1 MAVTY
6 QDVIDILRNAVSEI
20 VSMPCGLH
28 FNERYLHH
36 YFSREIQKK
45 IPIHFS
51 EDNYFHPEWSTT
63 KNNPDNPAKYKRD
76 GVTWDYHIDENGS
89 SGFIDFAIGPL
100 SNPTIAIEFKMSN
113 SFDTKGV
120 AYDYLKLL
128 DSRNPF
134 EIAVSLVIVYGLSP
148 KSTITPEKKLDK
160 AYEKAKTE
168 LSKHPNRFASDRRF
182 HFIVVAI
189 DTNGHFNGFERR
201 CSDGCVCDSEFYLDF

>member
-6 QDVIDILRNAVSEI
+6 QDVIDNLRNAVAEI
-20 VSMPCGLH
+20 VSMPRDLH

-45 IPIHFS
+45 EPVQFS
-51 EDNYFHPEWSTT
+51 DEANFHPEWSTT

-76 GVTWDYHIDENGS
+76 DKRDYHIDDENGS
-89 SGFIDFAIGPL
+89 SGFIDFVIGPVKKP
-100 SNPTIAIEFKMSN
+100 SIAIEFKMSN

-120 AYDYLKLL
+120 AYDYLKLM

-134 EIAVSLVIVYGLSP
+134 ETSVSLVIVYGLSP
-148 KSTITPEKKLDK
+148 KSKITPEKKLNE
-160 AYEKAKTE
+160 AYIKAKNE
-168 LSKHPNRFASDRRF
+168 FKKQQNRFASDRRF

-189 DTNGHFNGFERR
+189 DTNGHFEGFERR
-201 CSDGCVCDSEFYLDF
+201 CSDGCVFDSEF